1 MAATAEHVASP
12 TPARQAGAPATPSAR
27 RSLRILFITWNY
39 YPAPAGGAERQA
51 RLQAEE
57 LVRRGHSVTVTC
69 QRAAGV
75 KSGEIGGVRVR
86 RLWRVGRRPF
96 RRISYLVSLV
106 LFFARN
112 ARRFDLVHVH
122 LANLQADAVVPI
134 ARVLRRPVYVKV
146 ACGGSEGEVTRFAG
160 VARVTRWVGL
170 RGATRVQ
177 ALSDEIEGELLEVG
191 VRRERIRRIPNGLDG
206 RAFRRP
212 SDEARICLREQLD
225 LPARGVIVLYVG
237 RFARYK
243 GLDDLLD
250 VWTSRSRAEAATLVL
265 VGTADT
271 DKPIGTLAARPDIV
285 VRDWT
290 NSIATYLGAADVFVY
305 PSYADGMSN
314 AVMEAMSAGLAVAA
328 SRSGATAEI
337 IEDGT
342 DGLLFDAGNRAQIA
356 KALDAL
362 IRSSSL
368 RRRLGQGAAET
379 SRRFAI
385 ESVVDEIERVYF
397 GMVASR

>member
-1 MAATAEHVASP
+1 
-12 TPARQAGAPATPSAR
+12 
-27 RSLRILFITWNY
+27 
-39 YPAPAGGAERQA
+39 
-51 RLQAEE
+51 
-57 LVRRGHSVTVTC
+57 
-69 QRAAGV
+69 
-75 KSGEIGGVRVR
+75 
-86 RLWRVGRRPF
+86 
-96 RRISYLVSLV
+96 

-250 VWTSRSRAEAATLVL
+250 VWTSRSRAEATLVL

-305 PSYADGMSN
+305 PSHADGMSN

-337 IEDGT
+337 IEDGAN
-342 DGLLFDAGNRAQIA
+342 GLLFDAGNREQIA
-356 KALDAL
+356 KSLDVL
-362 IRSSSL
+362 IGSPSL
-368 RRRLGQGAAET
+368 RRRLGHAAANT
-379 SRRFAI
+379 IRRFGI
-385 ESVVDEIERVYF
+385 ESVMDDIERAYF
-397 GMVASR
+397 EMVESP